1 MKKAIA
7 IILALVLTLSAV
19 SFAAAAEE
27 EIQVIFD
34 EDNKYAELII
44 PEKIDG
50 KPVTELTGE
59 MVVEWM
65 SPYSRPGRGYFA
77 VDYGG
82 ENFLTKITI
91 PKSVTSIEED
101 VFYECI
107 ALKEIV
113 VDPYNEK
120 YASADGALYSKDM
133 TKLIRVPRGRQGEF
147 AIPEGV
153 KTIEAKA
160 FLYCA
165 GITGV
170 TMPDGVTSIGERAF
184 KDCSAL
190 ESITIPDGVTSIGD
204 NAFER
209 CYALESITI
218 GGGVTSIGDNA
229 FERCSALES
238 ITIPKGVTSIGERA
252 FFLCYKLSKIEVD
265 AANENYAS
273 IDGALFTKDLA
284 ELIVCPP
291 QNEAELTVPEGTKT
305 IKGMA
310 FYNCSKLA
318 GVILPESLT
327 TLERDSFY
335 SCKSLKS
342 IDIGANVSV
351 IGEDAFAFCTGLAAI
366 NVAEENENYCSI
378 DGLLYSKNKQTLI
391 HCPYMKEGEVTVAE
405 GVTYINNLAYRSKIT
420 KITLPDSISRIGD
433 RAFASCK
440 ALKSI
445 NIPES
450 VTSIGDGAFEGCAK
464 LADIALPESVTSIG
478 DGAFES
484 CAKLKSV
491 NLPDSLKYIGDE
503 VFMGCISL
511 TGVTIPKGVTYIGY
525 RTFAYCD
532 GLKSV
537 TIPEGVKI
545 IAGGAFSGCDSLTS
559 VNIPASAEEIDDEA
573 FERCYGL
580 REIIVSPEN
589 KTYASVDGVVVTK
602 DMTEIVAFPS
612 GKADAFTIPDGVK
625 DIGYRVFENAV
636 KLSSITIPASLEEID
651 IWDFAEC
658 RSLREI
664 NVDKNNANYASVDGA
679 LYSKDKTRLIL
690 VPGGKASL
698 TIPKSVKTIDAE
710 AFSPCRS
717 LQEINVDKNNANYAS
732 VDGVLFSKDMKKL
745 IAFPCARGGAY
756 VIPDGVTGIAYPA
769 FLAASKLT
777 SLTIPAS
784 VTDISSSFIG
794 LTKLMDIYYLGSE
807 KQWKNIGLSLNYW
820 TY

>member
-50 KPVTELTGE
+50 KPVTEITAENLIGWTPYDEYASFCE
-59 MVVEWM
+59 M
-65 SPYSRPGRGYFA
+65 
-77 VDYGG
+77 
-82 ENFLTKITI
+82 LTKITI
-91 PKSVTSIEED
+91 PKSVAAIADNAFD
-101 VFYECI
+101 VCS
-107 ALKEIV
+107 ALREIS
-113 VDPYNEK
+113 VDPNNK
-120 YASADGALYSKDM
+120 NYASTDGALYTKDM
-133 TKLIRVPRGRQGEF
+133 AKLIRVPVGKQGEL
-147 AIPEGV
+147 AIPNGV
-153 KTIEAKA
+153 KTIRAEA
-160 FLYCA
+160 FLECA

-170 TMPDGVTSIGERAF
+170 TVPDS
-184 KDCSAL
+184 
-190 ESITIPDGVTSIGD
+190 
-204 NAFER
+204 
-209 CYALESITI
+209 
-218 GGGVTSIGDNA
+218 VTSIGDNA

-291 QNEAELTVPEGTKT
+291 QNEARLTVPEGTKT

-327 TLERDSFY
+327 TLERDAFY

-503 VFMGCISL
+503 AFMGCISL
-511 TGVTIPKGVTYIGY
+511 TGVTIPKGVTHI
-525 RTFAYCD
+525 
-532 GLKSV
+532 
-537 TIPEGVKI
+537 
-545 IAGGAFSGCDSLTS
+545 
-559 VNIPASAEEIDDEA
+559 
-573 FERCYGL
+573 
-580 REIIVSPEN
+580 
-589 KTYASVDGVVVTK
+589 
-602 DMTEIVAFPS
+602 
-612 GKADAFTIPDGVK
+612 
-625 DIGYRVFENAV
+625 
-636 KLSSITIPASLEEID
+636 
-651 IWDFAEC
+651 
-658 RSLREI
+658 
-664 NVDKNNANYASVDGA
+664 
-679 LYSKDKTRLIL
+679 
-690 VPGGKASL
+690 
-698 TIPKSVKTIDAE
+698 
-710 AFSPCRS
+710 
-717 LQEINVDKNNANYAS
+717 
-732 VDGVLFSKDMKKL
+732 
-745 IAFPCARGGAY
+745 
-756 VIPDGVTGIAYPA
+756 
-769 FLAASKLT
+769 
-777 SLTIPAS
+777 
-784 VTDISSSFIG
+784 
-794 LTKLMDIYYLGSE
+794 
-807 KQWKNIGLSLNYW
+807 
-820 TY
+820 

>member
-1 MKKAIA
+1 MKKTIA

-34 EDNKYAELII
+34 EDNKYSELII
-44 PEKIDG
+44 PEKING

-65 SPYSRPGRGYFA
+65 SPYSRPGRGYLE

-190 ESITIPDGVTSIGD
+190 ESITI
-204 NAFER
+204 
-209 CYALESITI
+209 

-291 QNEAELTVPEGTKT
+291 QNEARLTVPEGTKT

-327 TLERDSFY
+327 TLERDAFY

-503 VFMGCISL
+503 AFMGCISL
-511 TGVTIPKGVTYIGY
+511 TGVTIPKGVTHI
-525 RTFAYCD
+525 
-532 GLKSV
+532 
-537 TIPEGVKI
+537 
-545 IAGGAFSGCDSLTS
+545 
-559 VNIPASAEEIDDEA
+559 
-573 FERCYGL
+573 
-580 REIIVSPEN
+580 
-589 KTYASVDGVVVTK
+589 
-602 DMTEIVAFPS
+602 
-612 GKADAFTIPDGVK
+612 
-625 DIGYRVFENAV
+625 
-636 KLSSITIPASLEEID
+636 
-651 IWDFAEC
+651 
-658 RSLREI
+658 
-664 NVDKNNANYASVDGA
+664 
-679 LYSKDKTRLIL
+679 
-690 VPGGKASL
+690 
-698 TIPKSVKTIDAE
+698 
-710 AFSPCRS
+710 
-717 LQEINVDKNNANYAS
+717 
-732 VDGVLFSKDMKKL
+732 
-745 IAFPCARGGAY
+745 
-756 VIPDGVTGIAYPA
+756 
-769 FLAASKLT
+769 
-777 SLTIPAS
+777 
-784 VTDISSSFIG
+784 
-794 LTKLMDIYYLGSE
+794 
-807 KQWKNIGLSLNYW
+807 
-820 TY
+820 